1 MEKSRIALLIVAI
14 VAAFGCLGYMGV
26 NAFCD
31 KVYKSRD
38 CEFAN
43 TENIEMHA
51 RIDIPS
57 TTDCACEY
65 DNKTRTKRAVF
76 DLEKESLPED
86 YIVKNKFIK
95 TDVSA
100 IVITDFG
107 FEKNRTHF
115 FTSKSLYYRE
125 GKTTS
130 DDYKIIFDKDA
141 GKIWVNLKYLD

>member
-1 MEKSRIALLIVAI
+1 MEKSRIALLVVAI
-14 VAAFGCLGYMGV
+14 VAALGCLGYMGV

-43 TENIEMHA
+43 IDNIEMHA

-65 DNKTRTKRAVF
+65 NNATSTKKVVF
-76 DLEKESLPED
+76 NLEKESLPED
-86 YIVKNKFIK
+86 YIIKNKFVK
-95 TDVSA
+95 TDISA
-100 IVITDFG
+100 IAMADFG
-107 FEKNRTHF
+107 FERNSSHLPTA
-115 FTSKSLYYRE
+115 KSLYYRE
-125 GKTTS
+125 GKTAS